1 MKSDVSLC
9 APASVR
15 RAFAC
20 AAVLLLL
27 TACSGN
33 GGGDNDSTPT
43 NVSPAPQVAT
53 SPLHRLELDATPPDT
68 SQQGRSSKYTI
79 TLEGYAP

>member
-1 MKSDVSLC
+1 MKSDVSLR

-15 RAFAC
+15 RSFVF
-20 AAVLLLL
+20 AAVLSLL

-33 GGGDNDSTPT
+33 GGDGNDATPT

-68 SQQGRSSKYTI
+68 AQQGRSSKYTI

>member
-1 MKSDVSLC
+1 M
-9 APASVR
+9 R
-15 RAFAC
+15 RSFAFA
-20 AAVLLLL
+20 AALLL
-27 TACSGN
+27 TACG
-33 GGGDNDSTPT
+33 GHGGDNDSTPT

-68 SQQGRSSKYTI
+68 AQQGRSSKYTI